1 MRVVAVYLPWGCV
14 AWRRWVA
21 RQGVCPGMRRGVWG
35 RAAVGF
41 GCVLGL
47 GGRSGAALASAQTQ
61 GAGEEQSRA
70 VLGISSSSGAPGLRV
85 AVSWQGAVCCG
96 VSTPGTHWSPHSL
109 GSWVMV
115 LSGFKAAL
123 QMGILVSA
131 PAELVLLLI

>member
-1 MRVVAVYLPWGCV
+1 MWWPCTSPGA
-14 AWRRWVA
+14 AWCGGGGWL
-21 RQGVCPGMRRGVWG
+21 CPGMRCGVWG

-47 GGRSGAALASAQTQ
+47 GGRSGAGLASAQPQ

-70 VLGISSSSGAPGLRV
+70 VLATSSSSGAPGLRI
-85 AVSWQGAVCCG
+85 AVSWQGAACCG
-96 VSTPGTHWSPHSL
+96 VSTPRTHWSPCSL

-131 PAELVLLLI
+131 PAELALLPI